1 MQLTVKDAAKAL
13 NVAEKT
19 IYRWIQTGGLP
30 AYRVAGQYRI
40 NRAMLFEW
48 ATSKRINFTPE
59 DPAGTA
65 PASAPDAAGAVSA
78 APFSLAQA
86 LRLGGIHYRIPGTT
100 LPDVFQSV
108 ISLMNLPDTVNRPFL
123 RQALLAREQ
132 LQSTGIG
139 DGIAFPHLRNPGVL
153 ELQAPLVF
161 LGFLETPI
169 AYNAIDGKPVHVLFC
184 PLSPNVR
191 VHLHLL
197 SRLSFALR
205 NPAFRALILREAPRD
220 EILAAAATFDTPA
233 ASAASAAAPA
243 PDESSAP

>member
-1 MQLTVKDAAKAL
+1 MQLTVKDAAQAL
-13 NVAEKT
+13 NVGEKT

-59 DPAGTA
+59 DPAAGGGS
-65 PASAPDAAGAVSA
+65 PASPAIAPLPPAGLS
-78 APFSLAQA
+78 QA

-108 ISLMNLPDTVNRPFL
+108 VSLMNLPDTVNRPFL

-139 DGIAFPHLRNPGVL
+139 DGVAIPHVRNPSVL
-153 ELQAPLVF
+153 GLPSPQVSLFFLQNPVEF
-161 LGFLETPI
+161 D
-169 AYNAIDGKPVHVLFC
+169 AIDGKPVHALFL

-197 SRLSFALR
+197 GKIAFALR
-205 NPAFRALILREAPRD
+205 QPPVKELVAR
-220 EILAAAATFDTPA
+220 A
-233 ASAASAAAPA
+233 ASADELLAAFRGLETANA
-243 PDESSAP
+243 